1 MMSAAR
7 SVVPVVMTMLIVAL
21 AGCSAIEEIAERLD
35 ANPAGA
41 PPPAPKVKPKR
52 VNPPPPRPKPMA
64 ALADKRDSHPPGPAE
79 YDPEL
84 LIGLKPAQ
92 AIASLGN
99 PATVVERSPS
109 MVWRYNAKGC
119 ALDLFFYMDLGD
131 NAFRVLAYDMK
142 TGTSSDV
149 AARTCLGHFRAA
161 ADGR

>member
-1 MMSAAR
+1 MMNSTQSA
-7 SVVPVVMTMLIVAL
+7 VPVIMTLLLVAL
-21 AGCSAIEEIAERLD
+21 TGCAALEEIAKSLE

-41 PPPAPKVKPKR
+41 PPPAPKVKPTR
-52 VNPPPPRPKPMA
+52 VIPPPPRPKPSV
-64 ALADKRDSHPPGPAE
+64 ALAAKRDRHPPGPAA

-119 ALDLFFYMDLGD
+119 ALDLFFYMDLGA
-131 NAFRVLAYDMK
+131 NAFRVLAYEFK
-142 TGTSSDV
+142 AGASPRR
-149 AARTCLGHFRAA
+149 AADTCVTRFRAA
-161 ADGR
+161 ANGQ